1 MSNRDSF
8 LETLPWPADSF
19 QIEAIDKLERS
30 RGVLVSAP
38 TSSGKTVV
46 SDYAVW
52 KALGSANAGDHRVIY
67 TTPLKALSN
76 QKYRDLCRSHGEER
90 IGLVTGEHTINEDAP
105 VVVMTT
111 EILRNIIYEEP
122 HRLDHV
128 RDVVLDEVHYI
139 DDFPRGTV
147 WEEVIIE
154 APEHIRFI
162 GLSAT
167 ISNVDEVAQWMTER
181 RGEIAT
187 VVRKERPVALEMWLA
202 LGKQLHA
209 MFEPGGTIRRRT
221 LELAQNLE
229 ATAGRMRFAQRG
241 PDTDLLTV
249 IAELRQ
255 RDMLPA
261 IYFIFSRRGC
271 REALARCAV
280 HNLSLTSPA
289 ERKTISQQWDAAL
302 AEFKDSDERDVFV
315 DSLDRETLVRGIAMH
330 HAGMLPAAKELV
342 EHLFLQGVIKVV
354 FATETLSLGLN
365 MPARACVIS
374 SFTKFNGQEFTTL
387 TSGEL
392 TQLTGRAGRRG
403 IDTVGHGIVL
413 KEPNVDVLDI
423 YEAAI
428 ADEMAVTSKFAP
440 TYTMILGLLRH
451 RSIELAEELVEK
463 SFGQFQRLRADSQWD
478 QREENLRLRRDD
490 LRHNHYRHP
499 RIPCT
504 EKTLT
509 AHLRMLNDLDLAQVE
524 LRQVKSARWHNRHA
538 RSKSQRQDPGQHL
551 EAAKR
556 RLNQV
561 DKRINN
567 SACTRCPHF
576 ADHRAQRYE
585 LLEIDDLLENGQ
597 AELRDMRDEYRRE
610 FRALT
615 RVLNAAGYL
624 EENRPTPLGELA
636 GSLYG
641 ESALL
646 VSDALTNGYWTAL
659 KPEELAAVLTTL
671 VGEDRG
677 RERRPNVTFPTAG
690 IERAARKMRDAILR
704 LRALELKEEIE
715 QPRALAFDF
724 MSSAYQWVKGVP
736 LLEIDTPP
744 SADIGDVIKTMKNLY
759 SMLRQM
765 EHATTEKPVTQLI
778 IDTRKAMERDLIRR
792 L

>member
-1 MSNRDSF
+1 MSDRDRF
-8 LETLPWPADSF
+8 LATLPWPADSF

-30 RGVLVSAP
+30 QGVLVSAP

-46 SDYAVW
+46 ADYAVW
-52 KALGSANAGDHRVIY
+52 RALGAQHQDAHRVIY

-76 QKYRDLCRSHGEER
+76 QKYRDLCRAHGEEK
-90 IGLVTGEHTINEDAP
+90 IGLVTGEHTFNEDAP

-122 HRLDHV
+122 HRLDLV
-128 RDVVLDEVHYI
+128 ADVVLDEVHYI

-154 APEHIRFI
+154 APQHIRFI

-181 RGEIAT
+181 RGEVAT

-202 LGKQLHA
+202 LGKQIHA
-209 MFEPGGTIRRRT
+209 MFEPGGAIRRRT
-221 LELAQNLE
+221 MELAQNLE
-229 ATAGRMRFAQRG
+229 ADDARMRYSRRG
-241 PDTDLLTV
+241 SDTDLFTVLT
-249 IAELRQ
+249 EMRQ

-280 HNLSLTSPA
+280 HNLSLTDPA
-289 ERKTISQQWDAAL
+289 ERRAISQEWDAVL
-302 AEFKDSDERDVFV
+302 AGFTDPDERDVFV

-342 EHLFLQGVIKVV
+342 EHLFQRGILKVV

-374 SFTKFNGQEFTTL
+374 TFTKFNGQEFTNL

-413 KEPNVDVLDI
+413 KEPSVDVLDI

-440 TYTMILGLLRH
+440 TYTMILGLLRN
-451 RSIELAEELVEK
+451 RTIEMAEELVDK
-463 SFGQFQRLRADSQWD
+463 SFGQFQRLRADLQWD
-478 QREENLRLRRDD
+478 EREENLRLRRHD
-490 LRHNHYRHP
+490 LQRNRYVHP

-509 AHLRMLNDLDLAQVE
+509 SHLRMLNDLELAQVE
-524 LRQVKSARWHNRHA
+524 MREVKAARWRLRHG
-538 RSKSQRQDPGQHL
+538 RSKSRQDPGQRL
-551 EAAKR
+551 DAARR

-567 SACTRCPHF
+567 SPCTRCPF
-576 ADHRAQRYE
+576 LADHRAQRYE
-585 LLEIDDLLENGQ
+585 LMEIDDLLENGQ
-597 AELRDMRDEYRRE
+597 SELREMRDEYRRE

-624 EENRPTPLGELA
+624 EDNHPTPLGELA

-646 VSDALTNGYWTAL
+646 VADAVTHGYWNGL
-659 KPEELAAVLTTL
+659 GPPELAATLTTL
-671 VGEDRG
+671 VSEDRG
-677 RERRPNVTFPTAG
+677 RERRPQVAFPTPA
-690 IERAARKMRDAILR
+690 IERAVRQMRRAMLR
-704 LRALELKEEIE
+704 LRHLENEEGIE
-715 QPRALAFDF
+715 QPRTLAFDS
-724 MSSAYQWVKGVP
+724 MSSAYQWVMGVP
-736 LLEIDTPP
+736 LVEIDTPP
-744 SADIGDVIKTMKNLY
+744 SADIGDVIKTMKNVY

-765 EHATTEKPVTQLI
+765 EHALTGKPIAALVT
-778 IDTRKAMERDLIRR
+778 DTRRAMERDLIRR